1 MGLGARSIGER
12 DAGRAVLSRHNHV
25 SARSASRLTGE
36 IRAIRVPLT
45 SAIRAIRVPL
55 TGGSAL
61 IRVPLTG
68 GSALIRV
75 PLTGGSALIR
85 VPSSRHT
92 RLSAA
97 ASLAVHVPLRVPG
110 KRTPLIPCRC
120 RVD

>member
-75 PLTGGSALIR
+75 P
-85 VPSSRHT
+85 SSRHT